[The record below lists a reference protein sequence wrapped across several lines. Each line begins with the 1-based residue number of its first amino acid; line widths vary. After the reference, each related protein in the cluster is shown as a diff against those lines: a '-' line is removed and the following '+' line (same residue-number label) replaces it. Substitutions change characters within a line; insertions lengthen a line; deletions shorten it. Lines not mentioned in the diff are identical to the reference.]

1 MPEMFCSEKDGMVYV
16 YRSTSEYN
24 PDAHSKR
31 SKSKYVEQAFDVMKN
46 DLDGDRCAPL
56 AHKRPKTV
64 CW

>member
-1 MPEMFCSEKDGMVYV
+1 MPEMFCSEKDGMVYI

-31 SKSKYVEQAFDVMKN
+31 SKSKYVEQAFEV
-46 DLDGDRCAPL
+46 LRTIWVVADGAPL
-56 AHKRPKTV
+56 AKKRPKTV